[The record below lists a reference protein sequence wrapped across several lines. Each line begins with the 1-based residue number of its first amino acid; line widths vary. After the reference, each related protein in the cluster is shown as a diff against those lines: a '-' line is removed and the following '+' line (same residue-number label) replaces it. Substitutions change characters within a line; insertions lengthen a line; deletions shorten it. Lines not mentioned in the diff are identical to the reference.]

1 MLRDKALRI
10 HESSPLRTSATFSSG
25 DRQLQRGSTSSDSE
39 GVFGNSS
46 LTCFSML
53 QDKASSSLQ
62 DLASKKSASHQGV
75 HQARQTNSS
84 IVLLAQNLRR
94 LTPSPAML
102 RDKALRIHESSP
114 LRHSA
119 TFRSGDGQLQRR
131 STSSDSEGV
140 FGNSSPTCF
149 SMVQDKASSSL
160 QDLASKKS
168 TSHQGV
174 HQARQTNSS
183 TVLLAQN
190 LRRLTPSPAMLR
202 DKALRIH
209 ESSPLRH
216 SATFSSGDR
225 QLQRRST
232 SSD

>member
-1 MLRDKALRI
+1 
-10 HESSPLRTSATFSSG
+10 
-25 DRQLQRGSTSSDSE
+25 
-39 GVFGNSS
+39 
-46 LTCFSML
+46 
-53 QDKASSSLQ
+53 
-62 DLASKKSASHQGV
+62 
-75 HQARQTNSS
+75 
-84 IVLLAQNLRR
+84 
-94 LTPSPAML
+94 ML

-119 TFRSGDGQLQRR
+119 TFSSGDRQLQRR

-149 SMVQDKASSSL
+149 SMLQDKASSSL
-160 QDLASKKS
+160 QELASKKS

-232 SSD
+232 SSDSEGVLGIPHPHASAWFRTKHRLPCKILQARKAQVTKVFIKPAKPTAQPCC